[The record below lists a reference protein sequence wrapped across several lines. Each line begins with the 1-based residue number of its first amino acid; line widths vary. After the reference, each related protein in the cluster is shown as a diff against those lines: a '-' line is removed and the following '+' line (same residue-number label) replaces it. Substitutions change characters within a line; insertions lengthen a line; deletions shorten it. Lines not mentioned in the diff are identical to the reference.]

1 MTLSC
6 PVPRCLA
13 STPSAVVLLATCA
26 ASSLSAAP
34 AVTYTYPDQQP
45 SWRYADASLSKLTDG
60 ADLVPAWAP
69 GVSPGIAP
77 FVGWDFRAATIRLE
91 LPQPARLTG
100 LTVWFADSDGD
111 SGVFL
116 PDQVVVRN
124 DTSTLFEIY
133 AVTDPVGA
141 GTTVAVDFSF
151 DLLETDHVVVVA
163 SNPVNPGREW
173 IMITEVTLTYAA
185 VPEPSTYGL
194 VLGGLALA
202 GAALRRRKAAA
213 A

>member
-1 MTLSC
+1 M
-6 PVPRCLA
+6 PNVPASVRTACFLA
-13 STPSAVVLLATCA
+13 AGSAA
-26 ASSLSAAP
+26 SLSAAP
-34 AVTYTYPDQQP
+34 AVTYAYPDQQP
-45 SWRYADASLSKLTDG
+45 SWRYADPSLSKLTDG
-60 ADLVPAWAP
+60 VDLVPAWAP

-77 FVGWDFRAATIRLE
+77 FVGWDFRAATIRLQ
-91 LPQPARLTG
+91 LPQAAQLTG
-100 LTVWFADSDGD
+100 VTVWFADSNGD

-124 DTSTLFEIY
+124 DASTLFEIY

-173 IMITEVTLTYAA
+173 IMITEITLTYAA

-194 VLGGLALA
+194 ALGLLALA
-202 GAALRRRKAAA
+202 SVAVRRRIRRHRRTAARN
-213 A
+213 